1 MIASRLRLDNL
12 SRETGGSSR
21 SAGGPHMVDFAE
33 LASPVVNYF
42 FMFVIVVNQ
51 CGFHDLKFITL
62 LKLLTYYKMKL

>member
-1 MIASRLRLDNL
+1 MIASRLRRDNL
-12 SRETGGSSR
+12 SRETGSR
-21 SAGGPHMVDFAE
+21 PDLSGEPYMVDFVE
-33 LASPVVNYF
+33 LASSVVNYF